1 MLCNSETFM
10 TELDS
15 IAARCNYA
23 GYSEK
28 FVTFPPRGLLPLP
41 GRSTEAD
48 AGCDVWD
55 LIFDE
60 ALVVNPAFNI
70 YRIFD
75 TVTISLLTRC
85 RQSLMTESYPVANLV
100 GRSRVSVC
108 HVALLLDGT
117 SKHIAPVGPSTK
129 SSWHLSTSIVTT

>member
-1 MLCNSETFM
+1 MLSDSETFM

-23 GYSEK
+23 GYSQK
-28 FVTFPPRGLLPLP
+28 FVTFPPQGLLPLP
-41 GRSTEAD
+41 GMSTEAD

-60 ALVVNPAFNI
+60 ALVINPAFNI

-75 TVTISLLTRC
+75 TVMIPLLTRC
-85 RQSLMTESYPVANLV
+85 RQGLMTESYPVANLV
-100 GRSRVSVC
+100 GCSRVSVC
-108 HVALLLDGT
+108 HVALPLDGT
-117 SKHIAPVGPSTK
+117 SKHIAPGVPSSK
-129 SSWHLSTSIVTT
+129 SSWRLSISIVTT